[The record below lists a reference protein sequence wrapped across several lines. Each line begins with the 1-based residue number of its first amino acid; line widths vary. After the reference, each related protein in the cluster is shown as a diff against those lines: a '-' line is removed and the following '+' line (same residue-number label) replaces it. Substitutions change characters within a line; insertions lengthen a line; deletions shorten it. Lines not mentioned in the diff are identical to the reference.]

1 LMGYDSDDP
10 RSLGEVGRE
19 GVAVDT
25 IEDVEALFAGIDL
38 ETISVSMTINP
49 TAWILL
55 AMYIAVAQARG
66 FDLNRLSGT
75 VQADILKEYV
85 AQKEWIF
92 PIRPSLRL
100 MRDMIVFCAER
111 MARYNPVNISGYHI
125 SEAGATSVQEVA
137 FTMAN
142 GIAYVEEVIRSVDAF
157 APRLAF
163 YFVAQADF

>member
-1 LMGYDSDDP
+1 MHRAAAPP
-10 RSLGEVGRE
+10 RGLR
-19 GVAVDT
+19 
-25 IEDVEALFAGIDL
+25 
-38 ETISVSMTINP
+38 
-49 TAWILL
+49 
-55 AMYIAVAQARG
+55 R
-66 FDLNRLSGT
+66 NRLSGT

-142 GIAYVEEVIRSVDAF
+142 GIAYVEEVIRSGVAGDAF
-157 APRLAF
+157 PPRLAF
-163 YFVAQADF
+163 YFVAPAGFFEEAAQFRAARRVWARILRSEER